1 MEKTNNI
8 EVRETGIVT
17 DTNTNNETVDKNI
30 IYVIDGLVVP
40 KCIYDKEIANRRV
53 GQARA
58 QLNNEDSSSNLAAI
72 DFLFSHY
79 ISSF

>member
-17 DTNTNNETVDKNI
+17 DTNTENEIVDKNI

-40 KCIYDKEIANRRV
+40 KWLYDKEIENRKV
-53 GQARA
+53 G
-58 QLNNEDSSSNLAAI
+58 
-72 DFLFSHY
+72 
-79 ISSF
+79 

>member
-1 MEKTNNI
+1 MENNNI

-40 KCIYDKEIANRRV
+40 KFIYDKEIANRRV
-53 GQARA
+53 G
-58 QLNNEDSSSNLAAI
+58 
-72 DFLFSHY
+72 
-79 ISSF
+79 

>member
-17 DTNTNNETVDKNI
+17 DTNTENETVDKNI

-53 GQARA
+53 G
-58 QLNNEDSSSNLAAI
+58 
-72 DFLFSHY
+72 
-79 ISSF
+79 